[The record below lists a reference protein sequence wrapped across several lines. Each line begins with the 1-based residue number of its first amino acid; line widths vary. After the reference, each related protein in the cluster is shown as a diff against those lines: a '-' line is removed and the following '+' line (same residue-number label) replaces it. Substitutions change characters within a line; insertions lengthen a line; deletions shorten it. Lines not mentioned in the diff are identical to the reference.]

1 MKLKGAQ
8 IFFECLKKEGVE
20 VIFGFPGGSVLDIYH
35 ELPKS
40 GIRHIL
46 VRHEQGAAHMADG
59 YARASGRVG
68 VCLVTS
74 GPGATNTVTGIATAN
89 MDSIPMVVFTG
100 QVPTAMIGDDAFQ
113 EVDIIGIT
121 RPCTKHSYLV
131 KDVNDLAPTI
141 KEAFYLARKG
151 RPGPVVVD
159 LPKDMI
165 QSETEFRYPRGEPA
179 IPGYRP
185 TFEVNMGQV
194 KKAYES
200 IKHSKRPVIYA
211 GGGIIHS
218 RAAEELLRF
227 AELLQ
232 IPVTNTLM
240 GLGSFP
246 AVVPNPAG
254 KTRTHSLSVMNLIR
268 AHGTFPGP
276 GGKTVLHPLWLGM
289 LGMHG
294 TYRAN
299 MAVSNS
305 DLLIAIGA
313 RFDDRVT
320 GKVAGFAPEAKK
332 IQIDI
337 DPTSM
342 GKTVPVDTR
351 IVGDCRDALQ
361 KLIQLAETDP
371 IKGLDGIRAP
381 WIEQTRKWEEAHP
394 LSYRHGGTLIK
405 PQFVIEKI
413 YEVCNGDAIITTE
426 VGQNQMWAAQFFH
439 FTRPRTFLTSGGLGT
454 MGYGLP
460 AAIGAQAAFP
470 DRLVVDIA
478 GDGSIQ
484 MNIQELITAVCND
497 LPVKVA
503 ILRNQYLGM
512 VRQWQELFYAR
523 NYSGTCLD
531 GGRSPDFVKL
541 AEAYGAVGLRAT
553 KREEVEGV
561 IREAFAVRRPVLM
574 DFVVDPEEGVYPI
587 VAPGK
592 TLSQMKLRDRDK
604 RSEKEAGSSF
614 PEALPA

>member
-8 IFFECLKKEGVE
+8 IFFESLKKEKVE
-20 VIFGFPGGSVLDIYH
+20 VIFGFPGGSILDLYH
-35 ELPKS
+35 ELRAS
-40 GIRHIL
+40 GIKHIL

-74 GPGATNTVTGIATAN
+74 GPGATNAVTGIATAN

-131 KDVNDLAPTI
+131 KDVNDLAPTV

-165 QSETEFRYPRGEPA
+165 QKETEFRYPKGEPD
-179 IPGYRP
+179 IRGYRP
-185 TFEVNMGQV
+185 TYEVNMGQV
-194 KKAYES
+194 KKAYEA
-200 IKHSKRPVIYA
+200 IKQSKRPVIYA

-218 RAAEELLRF
+218 RAAEELRRF

-246 AVVPNPAG
+246 AVITNPATVVPLQPRPSAVLAG
-254 KTRTHSLSVMNLIR
+254 VRRAFEDPTGRTM
-268 AHGTFPGP
+268 P
-276 GGKTVLHPLWLGM
+276 HPLWLGM

-320 GKVAGFAPEAKK
+320 GKVSGFAPEAKK

-337 DPTSM
+337 DPSSM

-371 IKGLDGIRAP
+371 VTGLPTTRAP
-381 WIEQTRKWEEAHP
+381 WFEQIRRWEEEHP
-394 LSYRHGGTLIK
+394 LSYRLDSEFIK
-405 PQFVIEKI
+405 PQAVISKI
-413 YEVCNGDAIITTE
+413 YEECSEDAIITTE
-426 VGQNQMWAAQFFH
+426 VGQHQMWTAQFFH
-439 FTRPRTFLTSGGLGT
+439 FTLPRTFLTSGGLGT

-460 AAIGAQAAFP
+460 AAIGAQAAHP
-470 DRLVVDIA
+470 NRLVVDIA

-484 MNIQELITAVCND
+484 MNIQELVTAVCND

-512 VRQWQELFYAR
+512 VRQWQELFYKGK
-523 NYSGTCLD
+523 YSGTPL
-531 GGRSPDFVKL
+531 GGRCTPDFVKL

-553 KREEVEGV
+553 KPGEVEGV
-561 IREAFAVRRPVLM
+561 IREAFRVNRPVLM

-587 VAPGK
+587 VPPGK
-592 TLSQMKLRDRDK
+592 TLAQMEWGNRDE
-604 RSEKEAGSSF
+604 RSGAEAESHTPG
-614 PEALPA
+614 ALPA